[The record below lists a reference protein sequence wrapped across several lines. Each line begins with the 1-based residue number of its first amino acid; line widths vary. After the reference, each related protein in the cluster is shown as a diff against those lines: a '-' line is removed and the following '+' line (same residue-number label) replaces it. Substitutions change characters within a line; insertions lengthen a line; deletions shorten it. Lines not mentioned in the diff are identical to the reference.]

1 MRAIIGLSVII
12 SYSVFAILASVGA
25 IKIAHYFAGE
35 MESSV
40 LPPDSVIVVVTA
52 LAAFVLMGV
61 TAWAITK
68 HIVEDL

>member
-1 MRAIIGLSVII
+1 MRALIGLSLII

-25 IKIAHYFAGE
+25 IKIAHHFAGE

-40 LPPDSVIVVVTA
+40 LPPDGVIVVVTV
-52 LAAFVLMGV
+52 LAAFSLMGV
-61 TAWAITK
+61 TASAINK

>member
-25 IKIAHYFAGE
+25 IKIAHHFAGE

-52 LAAFVLMGV
+52 LAAFILMGV

>member
-1 MRAIIGLSVII
+1 MRALIGLSVII

-25 IKIAHYFAGE
+25 IKIAHHFAGE

-40 LPPDSVIVVVTA
+40 LPPDGVIVVVTV
-52 LAAFVLMGV
+52 LAAFSLMGV
-61 TAWAITK
+61 TVWAIDK

>member
-25 IKIAHYFAGE
+25 IKIAHDFAGE
-35 MESSV
+35 MGSIV
-40 LPPDSVIVVVTA
+40 PPPDGVIVVVTFV
-52 LAAFVLMGV
+52 AAFILMGV
-61 TAWAITK
+61 TAWGINK